1 MTTLPLV
8 DAGQRDLVGSFPAF
22 DPDQD
27 DLKDFRRTLVEGT
40 TSLLNSASVSYEER
54 TIAGPKDAPQVR
66 VLLFR
71 PTETET
77 ETQAQTTPAILYIHG
92 GGMIAGTPDMQA
104 GTLHRLA
111 QETGALIV
119 SVDYRLA
126 PETPFPGGLED
137 AYAALVW
144 LHTHAGELG
153 VEASRI
159 IVMGDSGGGCL
170 AAATALLTRDR
181 KQVPLCGQFLIY
193 PMLDLRTGGPDA
205 VSDDPTTG
213 EFVWTRAQN
222 RHAWAAVRGTLGEDD
237 PRFGYLSPAFMKDL
251 SGLPPTIIT
260 TGSLDLFRDEDVTF
274 AHRLWQAAVPTD
286 LIVYASAVH
295 GFDLLASPLAERA
308 HRDVVEDVRRLLA

>member
-1 MTTLPLV
+1 
-8 DAGQRDLVGSFPAF
+8 
-22 DPDQD
+22 
-27 DLKDFRRTLVEGT
+27 
-40 TSLLNSASVSYEER
+40 
-54 TIAGPKDAPQVR
+54 
-66 VLLFR
+66 
-71 PTETET
+71 
-77 ETQAQTTPAILYIHG
+77 
-92 GGMIAGTPDMQA
+92 
-104 GTLHRLA
+104 
-111 QETGALIV
+111 
-119 SVDYRLA
+119 
-126 PETPFPGGLED
+126 
-137 AYAALVW
+137 
-144 LHTHAGELG
+144 
-153 VEASRI
+153 
-159 IVMGDSGGGCL
+159 MGDSGGGCL
-170 AAATALLTRDR
+170 ATATALLARDR

-222 RHAWAAVRGTLGEDD
+222 RHAWAAVRGTLREDD

-308 HRDVVEDVRRLLA
+308 HRDVVEGVRRLLA